1 MKITTHPNI
10 EGVNW
15 IFAKLFWV
23 QTFKYIYIYIYVIIK
38 ELKILMGVMDSL
50 GQRTC
55 LRIAP
60 SMCFSVC
67 MFEEINREIRW

>member
-1 MKITTHPNI
+1 MTTHPNI

-55 LRIAP
+55 LRMAQ
-60 SMCFSVC
+60 SLCVSEFV
-67 MFEEINREIRW
+67 

>member
-23 QTFKYIYIYIYVIIK
+23 QTFKYIYIYICVCVCVCNNKRIK
-38 ELKILMGVMDSL
+38 NFNGDHGLPWSKNLSKDGSVLVCQCVCLKK
-50 GQRTC
+50 
-55 LRIAP
+55 
-60 SMCFSVC
+60 
-67 MFEEINREIRW
+67 